1 MVTLAN
7 QQMREMKAL
16 NAANAL
22 FRSERKLAV
31 FEAVYYHKKRAKS
44 VSEIVERSGLTRMQV
59 LQAGGQLRSLALV
72 DQTKHNGETA
82 YEQKAEVMGLKTQIL
97 SLVKNPE
104 RIKKLN
110 SERST
115 AQVPRSKEVSF
126 VAQLPRR
133 PRTSSKIVK
142 KNTLNAKT
150 RIGFLSTNPDPNEP
164 LRTDKE
170 VKEIK
175 AEVRGAK
182 FFSQSLIEHIPAAD
196 LKSLLQLL
204 NDFEP
209 DILQFSGHGGRQS
222 LYFDDSS
229 HSLAG
234 GVFVDFDLINGVLSA
249 LNKPPRL
256 LVFSACDTLDG
267 AEQFLESSQA
277 VIAMSS
283 SIGDSSAIV
292 FSANFYSALLSG
304 QNLESALQ
312 QGKILLK
319 AMGKKDAD
327 FPTVITKDDISPRDI
342 KFFNSTA

>member
-1 MVTLAN
+1 MTLAN
-7 QQMREMKAL
+7 QQIRETKAL
-16 NAANAL
+16 DAAIAL

-31 FEAVYYHKKRAKS
+31 FEAVYYHKKRVKS

-59 LQAGGQLRSLALV
+59 LQAGGQLKSLGLV
-72 DQTKHNGETA
+72 DQTKENGETA
-82 YEQKAEVMGLKTQIL
+82 YEQKPELMGLKTQIL

-110 SERST
+110 SERSP
-115 AQVPRSKEVSF
+115 AQTRQVSEVSF
-126 VAQLPRR
+126 VARPPRR
-133 PRTSSKIVK
+133 RRNPLKTARI
-142 KNTLNAKT
+142 NTPDPKT

-182 FFSQSLIEHIPAAD
+182 FFAQSLIEHIPAAD

-209 DILQFSGHGGRQS
+209 DILQFSGHGGGQS

-229 HSLAG
+229 HALAG

-267 AEQFLESSQA
+267 AEQFLKSSEA
-277 VIAMSS
+277 VVAMSS

-312 QGKILLK
+312 QGKVLLK

-327 FPTVITKDDISPRDI
+327 FPTVITKDGVYPRDI
-342 KFFNSTA
+342 KFFG